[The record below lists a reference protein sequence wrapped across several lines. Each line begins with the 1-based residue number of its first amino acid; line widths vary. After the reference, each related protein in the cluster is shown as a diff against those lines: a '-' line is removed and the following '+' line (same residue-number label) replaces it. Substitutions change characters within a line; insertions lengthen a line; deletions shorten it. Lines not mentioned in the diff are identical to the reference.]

1 MVFLGA
7 KYAPS
12 QRIYCLS
19 SYEKYSIISP
29 TKSPQ
34 NDPRFNPNPSQRRQK
49 PNPVRTLRWH
59 SAKLAKGT
67 WAYGVDSGGEPQ
79 GGA

>member
-1 MVFLGA
+1 MVFYGD
-7 KYAPS
+7 KYAS
-12 QRIYCLS
+12 GRRIYCLS
-19 SYEKYSIISP
+19 SYEKYSVISP
-29 TKSPQ
+29 FKSPQ

-49 PNPVRTLRWH
+49 SCSVRTLRWH
-59 SAKLAKGT
+59 SAKLAKGA